1 MPYWD
6 KQQVFRLAIMANL
19 LILPGLVFLL
29 LAKAMAHQPWRHP
42 LIGMYYSKD
51 S

>member
-6 KQQVFRLAIMANL
+6 KQQAARLAIT
-19 LILPGLVFLL
+19 
-29 LAKAMAHQPWRHP
+29 AKAMAHQPWRHP
-42 LIGMYYSKD
+42 LIGVYYPKD